1 MLKIKTG
8 VRLHFSL
15 VVVWFFNCSLC
26 LIAQNAGD
34 YKLSIV
40 VFDAEDGTELQGV
53 GVVISDVNINSI
65 TNDLGECV
73 IEGLESK
80 SYSVTF
86 VCQGYKIE
94 TVEIKINKNKQTIH
108 EQPMERKAFDGD
120 LNELEEIEVLG
131 DPPADG
137 GGRMIPIEDLP
148 GLKSSIG
155 SVEFSK
161 QDIGDAA
168 GAVSRV
174 AGANIVDGRYAVIR
188 GLGDR
193 YSSTTVNGAIIP
205 SSDPSKKAVQL
216 DLFPT
221 DLVQDLVI
229 SKTFTPNLTG
239 EFAGGVVDI
248 RTLKFPKEPII
259 NFGTGLKWNNATGN
273 EIGVNPDRSMDFFGR
288 TNDDLPDVGG
298 IGRPFPAGVNRAN
311 RD

>member
-15 VVVWFFNCSLC
+15 VVIWFFNCSLC

-188 GLGDR
+188 GLE
-193 YSSTTVNGAIIP
+193 
-205 SSDPSKKAVQL
+205 
-216 DLFPT
+216 
-221 DLVQDLVI
+221 
-229 SKTFTPNLTG
+229 TG
-239 EFAGGVVDI
+239 
-248 RTLKFPKEPII
+248 TLAP
-259 NFGTGLKWNNATGN
+259 L
-273 EIGVNPDRSMDFFGR
+273 
-288 TNDDLPDVGG
+288 
-298 IGRPFPAGVNRAN
+298 
-311 RD
+311 

>member
-1 MLKIKTG
+1 MKSPERN
-8 VRLHFSL
+8 VNQFDFWS
-15 VVVWFFNCSLC
+15 
-26 LIAQNAGD
+26 QNPCGA
-34 YKLSIV
+34 
-40 VFDAEDGTELQGV
+40 
-53 GVVISDVNINSI
+53 
-65 TNDLGECV
+65 
-73 IEGLESK
+73 
-80 SYSVTF
+80 
-86 VCQGYKIE
+86 
-94 TVEIKINKNKQTIH
+94 
-108 EQPMERKAFDGD
+108 DGD

-229 SKTFTPNLTG
+229 SKTFTPSGSQQYTPEEICFIMPLFN
-239 EFAGGVVDI
+239 
-248 RTLKFPKEPII
+248 I
-259 NFGTGLKWNNATGN
+259 N
-273 EIGVNPDRSMDFFGR
+273 
-288 TNDDLPDVGG
+288 
-298 IGRPFPAGVNRAN
+298 
-311 RD
+311 